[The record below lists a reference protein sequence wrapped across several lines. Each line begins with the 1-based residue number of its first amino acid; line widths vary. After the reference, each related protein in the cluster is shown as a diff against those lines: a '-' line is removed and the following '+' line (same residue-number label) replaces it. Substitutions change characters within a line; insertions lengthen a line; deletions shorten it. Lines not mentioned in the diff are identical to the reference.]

1 MLLPDQFNANGTLY
15 LSNQIQDEIDVTIL
29 NARKQLH
36 IICVYVYMCI
46 HQLMYHILR
55 LLCLVIG
62 PVTGHRP
69 HWELLSVCFYF
80 IFLECGCVGFKYK
93 SKFYLRIATKVAN

>member
-1 MLLPDQFNANGTLY
+1 MLLPHQFNANGTLY

-36 IICVYVYMCI
+36 IICVYVYTSAYVSYTTIVMPG
-46 HQLMYHILR
+46 HWAS
-55 LLCLVIG
+55 
-62 PVTGHRP
+62 HRP
-69 HWELLSVCFYF
+69 QATLGVAFCVGFF
-80 IFLECGCVGFKYK
+80 FFFLECGCVGFKYK